1 MSDGCKDDKKKCL
14 HNTMH
19 DYYVCAV
26 LQRQHYPIKTILKP
40 KIGQQT
46 AYYVHQPN

>member
-1 MSDGCKDDKKKCL
+1 MSPQ
-14 HNTMH
+14 H
-19 DYYVCAV
+19 DAQSFVCDV

-46 AYYVHQPN
+46 AYYVRQPN